1 GRALPAQGGAAGAEA
16 ASHDSEALAGV
27 TSVLDAAITWR
38 GVRAEALAERGEH
51 ADAVQLAR
59 GAVDMA
65 AATDGL
71 LHHAD
76 ARLALAATLRA
87 AGRRDEADA
96 EGRRAIE
103 LWEAKGA
110 TVLVERARRGAG
122 RVSEVDRASDGHGES
137 MFRIRPGVRPNAATA
152 NAARFE
158 AAIGTRDADAIAA
171 HLAGPG
177 QVVDHTTGA
186 AYDRKTS
193 IPSWLSLLKATD
205 GKYVIEPLATLGAPL
220 AMCRQWVSGGGGAGR
235 AIA

>member
-27 TSVLDAAITWR
+27 TSVLDAASTWR
-38 GVRAEALAERGEH
+38 GVRAEARAERGAH

-59 GAVDMA
+59 GPVDTA

-76 ARLALAATLRA
+76 ARLALAATFRA

-96 EGRRAIE
+96 EERRAIE

-110 TVLVERARRGAG
+110 TVLVERARHAG
-122 RVSEVDRASDGHGES
+122 TVSEVPRADGWRVPA
-137 MFRIRPGVRPNAATA
+137 FRFRPHVRSNAATA
-152 NAARFE
+152 NATRFH
-158 AAIGTRDADAIAA
+158 AAILAQDVEALTA
-171 HLAGPG
+171 HVAGSG

-186 AYDRKTS
+186 AYDRETAL
-193 IPSWLSLLKATD
+193 PSYIALLNARD
-205 GKYVIEPLATLGAPL
+205 GRYLIEFLATLGDSL
-220 AMCRQWVSGGGGAGR
+220 ALFRQWRSASGLADET
-235 AIA
+235 